1 MLNSELTYGLLTLKG
16 YIFTTNTGC
25 YGDSISLCKLQAF
38 MFIETPEARPNVGP
52 SVPVPANF
60 QIAHKF
66 AKNKWV

>member
-1 MLNSELTYGLLTLKG
+1 
-16 YIFTTNTGC
+16 
-25 YGDSISLCKLQAF
+25 

-52 SVPVPANF
+52 NVPVLANF